1 MESTSE
7 PKCGSDSSRCY
18 AVGDELAFRC
28 GSHTHHWVIAK
39 IEKITPSG
47 RIKVGRWELN
57 PDLTVRG
64 RSGWHGPYE
73 GQPVTGEIL
82 QEIERAKNL
91 RIVKDAKFDKL
102 TDEQLAEVVRIVQS
116 A

>member
-1 MESTSE
+1 MSE
-7 PKCGSDSSRCY
+7 TNDEGLGPSRCY

-28 GSHTHHWVIAK
+28 GSHTHYWVIAK